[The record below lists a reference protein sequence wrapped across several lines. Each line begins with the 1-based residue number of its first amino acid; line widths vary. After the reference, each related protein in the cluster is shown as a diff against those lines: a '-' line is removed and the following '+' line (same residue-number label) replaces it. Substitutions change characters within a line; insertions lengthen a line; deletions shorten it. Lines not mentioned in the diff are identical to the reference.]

1 MNAASRSKLQ
11 AAEKTLKLA
20 WVIVFGAMLFSV
32 LTVTP
37 LVQRVT
43 ADEWDWVGPIL
54 PIVVDTAVV
63 IVVRLDTILST
74 AQAKSSNWITTLRWM
89 TGLFTWFLNIGD
101 SALKGDGVGV
111 AVHSVAPILLIVTS
125 EASLAYRHALAVA
138 VARVEKAEADAK
150 AARERQQQETAR
162 LDREERERRRTEVE
176 ETERERL
183 RLEAEERDKDREHEA
198 RIVREREEREAR
210 EREAERKSRERIAAT
225 AARHSVPVPATARA
239 AGTPQL
245 AATTRHALPATAT
258 PRVLAADATGR
269 RHDSATTA
277 TIRPATDT
285 RHEDATASA
294 TSKPAKAAEGATG
307 TADRDAL
314 KAAIEALYAKLG
326 RRPREGE
333 MTAELE
339 RIRSPYTTRQFAQK
353 LRAEIEEKKPELAS
367 LRTEAAAQPAGYGA

>member
-74 AQAKSSNWITTLRWM
+74 AQAKSSSWITTLRWM

-101 SALKGDGVGV
+101 SALKHDGVGV

-125 EASLAYRHALAVA
+125 EASLAYRHALAAA
-138 VARVEKAEADAK
+138 VARVEKIEADVK
-150 AARERQQQETAR
+150 AEQERLKREKDR
-162 LDREERERRRTEVE
+162 LDREERERRQTASE

-183 RLEAEERDKDREHEA
+183 RLESEERDKAH
-198 RIVREREEREAR
+198 EREAR

-225 AARHSVPVPATARA
+225 AARHGTPVPATTRT
-239 AGTPQL
+239 AGAPQL
-245 AATTRHALPATAT
+245 AATTRHALPATGT

-277 TIRPATDT
+277 TIRPATDS
-285 RHEDATASA
+285 RHEGATASA
-294 TSKPAKAAEGATG
+294 TGKPVKAAEGATG

-339 RIRSPYTTRQFAQK
+339 RIQSPYTTRQFAQK
-353 LRAEIEEKKPELAS
+353 LRAEIEEKKPELAA
-367 LRTEAAAQPAGYGA
+367 LRTEAAAHPAGYGV

>member
-63 IVVRLDTILST
+63 IVVRLDTILSA
-74 AQAKSSNWITTLRWM
+74 AQAKSSTWITTLRWM

-101 SALKGDGVGV
+101 SALKSDGVGV

-138 VARVEKAEADAK
+138 VARVEKIEADAK
-150 AARERQQQETAR
+150 AEQDRRRQEQVRLDRAERERQQRNA
-162 LDREERERRRTEVE
+162 EEA
-176 ETERERL
+176 ERERL
-183 RLEAEERDKDREHEA
+183 RLEVEERDKARDHEA

-225 AARHSVPVPATARA
+225 AARHTVPLPPSGRPVMA
-239 AGTPQL
+239 PQL
-245 AATTRHALPATAT
+245 AATTRPALPATST
-258 PRVLAADATGR
+258 PRVLAADATSR

-285 RHEDATASA
+285 RHEDATAPA
-294 TSKPAKAAEGATG
+294 TGKPARTAEGATS
-307 TADRDAL
+307 TSERDAL
-314 KAAIEALYAKLG
+314 KAAIEALYTKLG

-333 MTAELE
+333 MVAELE
-339 RIRSPYTTRQFAQK
+339 RIQSPYTTRQFAQK
-353 LRAEIEEKKPELAS
+353 LRAEIEGEKPALAA
-367 LRTEAAAQPAGYGA
+367 LRTNSPVQLAGREA